1 MYAGVGDIIKFG
13 RVRFRIRRLVLGNDN
28 ETEENTDYY
37 GMGGED
43 WSAPVHDDD
52 NDLVVHNNR

>member
-13 RVRFRIRRLVLGNDN
+13 RVRFRIRRLVLGNET

-37 GMGGED
+37 EMGGED
-43 WSAPVHDDD
+43 WSAPLDCS
-52 NDLVVHNNR
+52 